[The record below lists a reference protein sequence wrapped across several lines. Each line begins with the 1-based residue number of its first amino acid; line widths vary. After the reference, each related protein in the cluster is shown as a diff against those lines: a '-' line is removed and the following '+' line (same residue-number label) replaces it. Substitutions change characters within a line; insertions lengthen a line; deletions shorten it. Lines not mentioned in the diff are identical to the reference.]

1 MKIGELAQ
9 KTEVPKQTIHYYIRT
24 GLLPKPRKLGSNSA
38 DYDESYVDRI
48 RLIKELQ
55 NDFFFPLPTIKKILW
70 EHRSASKQA
79 MLKLRSE
86 FFRPVEHYLGTGVEG
101 DEPFLEATGLAPRWL
116 PVLKEWGLISS
127 DTKDGVNVY
136 TQDDISIGKVMVNM
150 AKIGINRRMGFKAE
164 ETMPMLATLFR
175 DIAKTLIEDF
185 QRATVSLKPTERAD
199 LANKGHEIM
208 GVLFYHLY
216 RKYAHEYLSG
226 QREEK
231 AGDANPPAA
240 AAPPAEASPVTAA
253 D

>member
-1 MKIGELAQ
+1 MKIGELA
-9 KTEVPKQTIHYYIRT
+9 KRTEVPKQTIHYYIRS

-38 DYDESYVDRI
+38 EYDESYVDRI

-101 DEPFLEATGLAPRWL
+101 DDAFIAATGLARRWIPR
-116 PVLKEWGLISS
+116 LKEWGMLSQES
-127 DTKDGVNVY
+127 RSGVNVY
-136 TQDDISIGKVMVNM
+136 SQDDVAIAKVMVSM
-150 AKIGINRRMGFKAE
+150 AKMGINRRLNFQPE
-164 ETMPMLATLFR
+164 VTMPMLSTLFR

-185 QRATVSLKPTERAD
+185 HRATVNMKQPERDD
-199 LANKGHEIM
+199 LATRGHEIM

-216 RKYAHEYLSG
+216 RKFAHEYL
-226 QREEK
+226 QRQRQEK
-231 AGDANPPAA
+231 AQDEGKDPAA
-240 AAPPAEASPVTAA
+240 G
-253 D
+253 